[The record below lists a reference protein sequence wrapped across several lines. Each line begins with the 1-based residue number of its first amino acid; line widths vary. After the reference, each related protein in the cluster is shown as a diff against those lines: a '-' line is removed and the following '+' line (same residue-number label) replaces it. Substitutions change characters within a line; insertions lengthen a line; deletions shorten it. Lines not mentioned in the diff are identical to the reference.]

1 MEATKLISL
10 DLSLLSE
17 EVIDILL
24 MDNTAEPTLLDE
36 IAQKNTHRPEIL
48 RHLLNHP
55 NTPDNTRQLIARILQ
70 VPLPTIKP
78 REAEIETPEEETKRE
93 RRTQTLL
100 QRIQKLKV
108 GERIQLALKGGKEIR
123 PILLRDSNREVMLTV
138 LENPKITENEIELIA
153 KQRTTSDE
161 VIRTIAKKRE
171 WMKNY
176 SIVHALV
183 TNPKTPVAIALKYV
197 PKLKIRDLQLVEKNK
212 NISSAVRA
220 AAKKIVAARRPS

>member
-1 MEATKLISL
+1 MEVIKLISL

-17 EVIDILL
+17 EAIDILL
-24 MDNTAEPTLLDE
+24 MDNTAEPSLFDE

-48 RHLLNHP
+48 EHLLNHP
-55 NTPDNTRQLIARILQ
+55 NTPDNTRQFVAKILQ
-70 VPLPTIKP
+70 IPLPVIKP
-78 REAEIETPEEETKRE
+78 REVEAEAPDEETLRE

-123 PILLRDSNREVMLTV
+123 SILLRDSNREVILTV

-161 VIRTIAKKRE
+161 VIRIIAKKRE
-171 WMKNY
+171 WMRNY
-176 SIVHALV
+176 SIIHALV

-197 PKLKIRDLQLVEKNK
+197 PKLKTRDLQLVEKDK
-212 NISSAVRA
+212 NISSAIRA